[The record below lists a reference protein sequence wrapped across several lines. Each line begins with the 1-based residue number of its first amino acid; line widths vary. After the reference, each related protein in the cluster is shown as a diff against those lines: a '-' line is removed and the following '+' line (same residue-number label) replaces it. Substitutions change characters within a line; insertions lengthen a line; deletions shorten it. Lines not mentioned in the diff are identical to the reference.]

1 MYIHRVP
8 YGLVEW
14 LFGKTIAD
22 NFNEISLALCLIGAL
37 ISLFIPRKTKVRR
50 YRKPDKRPIYV
61 EEDENG
67 RLKYKGVGKN
77 KTKEEK
83 PIQEE
88 YFGQYD
94 RYSNL
99 TDEEMKLAKQIRVE
113 RKEPSYEEWR
123 AAQQRK
129 KKEEPKKTSEG
140 ESKSKILKVEIS
152 ENQIKEIMQTESWRV
167 AYEEAPKEKPKIE
180 PKPQKEKT
188 GYEEAYK
195 ARQILTYNE
204 RQNYKT
210 LKEAADKKGYT
221 VQIKMR
227 LVDIVKPRTGE
238 FYDKYYK
245 ANFQR
250 ISQYH
255 VDFTILNDRMK
266 VVAIIELDDSSH
278 DRPDRIARDEK
289 IDSILKAN
297 QIKIIHTR
305 YITPD
310 ILDGL

>member
-8 YGLVEW
+8 YELIEW

-22 NFNEISLALCLIGAL
+22 NFNEITFVLCIIGAVL
-37 ISLFIPRKTKVRR
+37 SLFIQKKTDVRR
-50 YRKPDKRPIYV
+50 YRKPDKRPVYI

-67 RLKYKGVGKN
+67 RLVYKGVN
-77 KTKEEK
+77 KKEPREEK

-94 RYSNL
+94 RYSDL
-99 TDEEMKLAKQIRVE
+99 TDEEMKLAMQIRIE

-123 AAQQRK
+123 AAQQNK
-129 KKEEPKKTSEG
+129 KNGQTKNTTEKEST
-140 ESKSKILKVEIS
+140 SKIQKVEIADS
-152 ENQIKEIMQTESWRV
+152 RIKEMMQQESWRV
-167 AYEEAPKEKPKIE
+167 AYKETQKEKPKPEQE
-180 PKPQKEKT
+180 PIKEKT
-188 GYEEAYK
+188 GYEDAYEV
-195 ARQILTYNE
+195 RQILTYNE

-227 LVDIVKPRTGE
+227 LADIVKPRTGE

-289 IDSILKAN
+289 INSILKAN